1 MIIDIMELISDIS
14 LKNNLSDI
22 LDQVNNDHIP
32 IVITREKGKPVVLMS
47 LDNFNS
53 YEETAYLMSSANNA
67 QRLNQAIE
75 ELRQGKGVE
84 RELIEE

>member
-1 MIIDIMELISDIS
+1 MELTTDTS
-14 LKNNLSDI
+14 LKNNLSEI
-22 LDQVNNDHIP
+22 LDRVNEDHIP
-32 IVITREKGKPVVLMS
+32 IIITRENGKPVVMMS
-47 LDNFNS
+47 LEDFNA